1 MCQNNLGNV
10 VLYTLLL
17 VCGIITVPQSFGY
30 QIVDKDITVLRYS
43 GKPAFEN
50 LMQRNVVLGSRVTVQ
65 FANKHYYFTI

>member
-43 GKPAFEN
+43 GKSIFEK
-50 LMQRNVVLGSRVTVQ
+50 MVERNIVSGSRVTV
-65 FANKHYYFTI
+65 